1 MSVSVKVRIGAV
13 LAGLALA
20 APLVVAVSP
29 AVAAPSTVTINE
41 IESSGGNPGD
51 WVELVNTGTV
61 PVDLSG
67 YVLKDSDDTHVFTI
81 AGGSVLAPGAFVVED
96 VETSYGLGGGD
107 SVRLFAADGVT
118 LLDSYTW
125 ATHSTV
131 TYGRCPDGT
140 GAFTTTTSSTR
151 GVANDCGVTAP
162 PTTPPAAPAPTAVA
176 WQGGTTISTADVAG
190 VLGGNMSG
198 LAYEASGTSAPGI
211 LWAVKNGPSTLY
223 RLIWDGTNWGPDAA
237 NGWAAG
243 KALHYPDGT
252 GDPDTEGVTL
262 VAGSSATGVYVSTE
276 RNNAANGVSRPE
288 VLHFDVTGAATSL
301 NATGEWNLTADLPV
315 VAPNSGLEAV
325 QWMSDAFLTS
335 KNFVDERTSLPY
347 SPTTYANHGT
357 GLFFV
362 GLEGTG
368 SIYAYALDLTNGTST
383 RVATIV
389 SGFPGVMD
397 LEFDPETGSLWA
409 VCDDTCNGRSALLQ
423 VVAGRFAVT
432 QLVERPTGMPNINNE
447 GFAIAPQALCV
458 DGLKPVYWVD
468 DSNTGGNALRAGTIA
483 CSRLAAAPGVTPVAV
498 GDPELAATGAGPA
511 SWLLVAL
518 AVLLLAAGLVL
529 VVLRVRRARAE

>member
-61 PVDLSG
+61 AVDLSG
-67 YVLKDSDDTHVFTI
+67 YVLKDNDDTHVFTI
-81 AGGSVLAPGAFVVED
+81 PAGSVLAPGAFVVED

-140 GAFTTTTSSTR
+140 GAFTTTVTATK

-162 PTTPPAAPAPTAVA
+162 PAPTAVA
-176 WQGGTTISTADVAG
+176 WQGGSTVSTADVAG

-223 RLIWDGTNWGPDAA
+223 RLIWDGANWVPDAA

-262 VAGSSATGVYVSTE
+262 VDGSSASGVYLSTE
-276 RNNAANGVSRPE
+276 RNNSANRVSRPE
-288 VLHFDVTGAATSL
+288 VLRFDVTGAATSL
-301 NATGEWNLTADLPV
+301 NAVGEWNLTTDLPV

-335 KNFVDERTSLPY
+335 KHFVDERTSLPY

-362 GLEGTG
+362 GLEGNG
-368 SIYAYALDLTNGTST
+368 SIYAYAFDLTNGTST

-397 LEFDPETGSLWA
+397 LEFEPETSSLWA

-423 VVAGRFAVT
+423 LVAGRFTVAK
-432 QLVERPTGMPNINNE
+432 LVERPAGMLNINNE

-458 DGLKPVYWVD
+458 NGLKPVYWAD
-468 DSNTGGNALRAGTIA
+468 DSNTGGNALRAGTIS
-483 CSRLAAAPGVTPVAV
+483 CSTLAALPGVTPVAV

-518 AVLLLAAGLVL
+518 AMLLLVAGLVL
-529 VVLRVRRARAE
+529 VALRVRRARRARAE